1 MKRPT
6 YALVT
11 GASRGLG
18 RHFAQ
23 ALAARQWNV
32 ILVARSKDGLEAV
45 AGELRARHQV
55 LVEPLAWD
63 LARPMAGRD
72 LATELRNRG
81 LAVDLLV
88 NAAGVGVRG
97 ELWSPPLERQMEM
110 VHLNGAALVELTCH
124 LVPAMVAKGRGAVIN
139 VSSTAAFQPMPYAAV
154 YAGTK
159 ALVTSFSL
167 ALAEEVRPYGV
178 TVVTVCPGRL
188 RPDDRGP
195 ASRRKVFSIEQTRE
209 EVVEETLKGLDG
221 RGGLIVPGNLNKFA
235 AVMARLLPRALVPRL
250 VAKLSKPSGSSGRTS

>member
-1 MKRPT
+1 MERPT

-18 RHFAQ
+18 RRFAE
-23 ALAARQWNV
+23 ALAARQRNL
-32 ILVARSKDGLEAV
+32 ILVARSKDKLEGLAD
-45 AGELRARHQV
+45 ELRASHSV

-63 LARPMAGRD
+63 LARPMAGRG
-72 LATELRNRG
+72 LATELRDRG

-88 NAAGVGVRG
+88 NSAGVGVRG
-97 ELWSPPLERQMEM
+97 EFWSPPLERQVEM
-110 VHLNGAALVELTCH
+110 VHLNAAALVELTCH
-124 LVPAMVAKGRGAVIN
+124 LVSAMVAKGSGAIIN

-159 ALVTSFSL
+159 ALVTSFSM

-188 RPDDRGP
+188 RSDDRRP
-195 ASRRKVFSIEQTRE
+195 ESRRKFFSIEQARE
-209 EVVEETLKGLDG
+209 HVVDETLRVLDG
-221 RGGLIVPGNLNKFA
+221 RGGLVVPGNLNKFGG
-235 AVMARLLPRALVPRL
+235 VVARLLPRALVPRL
-250 VAKLSKPSGSSGRTS
+250 VAKLSRPSGWGGKG